1 MTAPSDTSR
10 DLSNMKPDTSFNTGL
25 RDRQQPVPSS
35 YSQTSHSSHSSSPVM
50 GRTRLDPEREGAPT
64 PEQVTT
70 PSPSVP
76 SSYRRGDY
84 IDDAEFGVRRSSES
98 SRVRTMEP
106 SLGRIVERNDTGKS
120 TGSMVAAL
128 RDRYARQ
135 PGPSSPPPRSPPPRE
150 LPRLPISVSNLA
162 NRYEPTSGSPTRGR
176 RRPSVEAYSRMP
188 EPSSMTAS
196 SRYSTTP
203 QTPSADELAVRRQ
216 RIEELELREREHELR
231 LKEREIEQRAR
242 ELERERLQL
251 LNARGGTGGT
261 AARSDGYV
269 NDGTRATG
277 GPRVST
283 TQRPTIDTL
292 QSRYPSSYSQ
302 SATHLVP
309 PPSSQ
314 AVSRQPSSQPS
325 SPASQQPTDHA
336 SCCGCEACSASK
348 YRATPSSP
356 RATRPPEPPIMLRP
370 EKPRGGWI
378 RRLSMPVMGN
388 AFSLDSKKNGSN
400 TALAGG
406 YRNSLAFAEEDG
418 RLQTLQ
424 TDVTGGIRNR
434 SSTNVARR

>member
-1 MTAPSDTSR
+1 
-10 DLSNMKPDTSFNTGL
+10 
-25 RDRQQPVPSS
+25 
-35 YSQTSHSSHSSSPVM
+35 
-50 GRTRLDPEREGAPT
+50 
-64 PEQVTT
+64 
-70 PSPSVP
+70 
-76 SSYRRGDY
+76 
-84 IDDAEFGVRRSSES
+84 
-98 SRVRTMEP
+98 
-106 SLGRIVERNDTGKS
+106 
-120 TGSMVAAL
+120 
-128 RDRYARQ
+128 
-135 PGPSSPPPRSPPPRE
+135 
-150 LPRLPISVSNLA
+150 
-162 NRYEPTSGSPTRGR
+162 
-176 RRPSVEAYSRMP
+176 MP
-188 EPSSMTAS
+188 EPSSVTS
-196 SRYSTTP
+196 PSRYSGAP
-203 QTPSADELAVRRQ
+203 QTPYNDEIALRRQ
-216 RIEELELREREHELR
+216 RIEELEELEIREREHELR
-231 LKEREIEQRAR
+231 MKEREIEQRAR

-251 LNARGGTGGT
+251 LTARGG
-261 AARSDGYV
+261 RPDGYV

-302 SATHLVP
+302 SATHLV

-356 RATRPPEPPIMLRP
+356 RDMRPPEPPLLLRP
-370 EKPRGGWI
+370 EKPKGGWI

-400 TALAGG
+400 TALAGVGG
-406 YRNSLAFAEEDG
+406 YRNSLAFPEEDG